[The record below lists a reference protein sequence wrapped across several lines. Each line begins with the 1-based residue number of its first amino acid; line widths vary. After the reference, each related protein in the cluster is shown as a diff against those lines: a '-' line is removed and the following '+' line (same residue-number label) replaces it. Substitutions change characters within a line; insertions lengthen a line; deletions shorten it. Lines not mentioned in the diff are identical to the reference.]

1 MLYEDPDEELVVAG
15 AEDEDEDEADYVEP
29 QSMLSLVREQTERNL
44 MVIDPTLADDEA
56 AEQGE
61 GAAAAEEKGGAG
73 ERRGAAGGGIGRS
86 SSARSRFERA
96 SSVRMSRLSSSRLS
110 ETPDDSGGTVF
121 EHSLWS
127 DWCRHTGTW
136 CAGGWGAGRFASRSA
151 ALAARSSR
159 RARARSFSLKHPPT
173 HPPPIPVRWHRPP
186 PSESPSS
193 PPVLAAA
200 FIHADIHTHEPAL
213 TVVTDVA
220 WQAKYPRNVAANVA
234 PGTVMPPVKDEVHA
248 SVNRE
253 SLSTCLT
260 VSLESII
267 ACEQVS
273 IEGREGACW
282 LNKVA
287 LRSSSGTDV
296 EIEIEFATEE
306 AVHHAFEVFHEII
319 QDNVGL
325 QHHDDDHFEVP
336 ASSKLGWEVAASPTA
351 ARGSEGTEVARKYS
365 LRPIRLSQS
374 NRRMSAAENMQEA
387 KHSIHARSVARMALR
402 MKKLAKEARDRVDE
416 KHAAESPM
424 PPAPPDG
431 AGSA

>member
-1 MLYEDPDEELVVAG
+1 MLYEDPDEEVVVAG

-61 GAAAAEEKGGAG
+61 GEGAAAAAAAEEKGGVG

-173 HPPPIPVRWHRPP
+173 LHPSLCAGTALPPQNRRP
-186 PSESPSS
+186 
-193 PPVLAAA
+193 
-200 FIHADIHTHEPAL
+200 
-213 TVVTDVA
+213 
-220 WQAKYPRNVAANVA
+220 R
-234 PGTVMPPVKDEVHA
+234 
-248 SVNRE
+248 R
-253 SLSTCLT
+253 
-260 VSLESII
+260 
-267 ACEQVS
+267 
-273 IEGREGACW
+273 
-282 LNKVA
+282 
-287 LRSSSGTDV
+287 RSSRRR
-296 EIEIEFATEE
+296 
-306 AVHHAFEVFHEII
+306 
-319 QDNVGL
+319 
-325 QHHDDDHFEVP
+325 
-336 ASSKLGWEVAASPTA
+336 SSTPTFT
-351 ARGSEGTEVARKYS
+351 RTSR
-365 LRPIRLSQS
+365 
-374 NRRMSAAENMQEA
+374 
-387 KHSIHARSVARMALR
+387 H
-402 MKKLAKEARDRVDE
+402 
-416 KHAAESPM
+416 
-424 PPAPPDG
+424 
-431 AGSA
+431 